1 MSPLGEVMYG
11 AGGAAKYEAGEYLDV
26 CEMIPSAFENAA
38 GASSQHLIKMG
49 ALSTSYRFDGNPA
62 AVGVVG
68 NQARILS
75 STGRSASLGAL
86 HLHSRASSPHCSGE
100 ASGYQTTNNCLQ
112 FQHSSARTCRK
123 SGLINLV
130 QEGNT

>member
-1 MSPLGEVMYG
+1 MYG

-75 STGRSASLGAL
+75 STGRSASPSMTQPAGSLRPTSPSVL
-86 HLHSRASSPHCSGE
+86 RVRHL
-100 ASGYQTTNNCLQ
+100 
-112 FQHSSARTCRK
+112 
-123 SGLINLV
+123 I
-130 QEGNT
+130 